1 MDSENVP
8 VIENVLDVS
17 VVIEGV
23 GVSHRKNKYLSL
35 TWTSNFLNITSK
47 ISQWQDFSLPFF
59 FSLHIRVKGTFTRSV
74 KSYLKELKGMKDLL
88 TRPDVWS
95 SEGTLYTPHFQPV
108 SLPVMISDALGLD
121 RRKLIINWTQ
131 TNKIHTQKRYPS
143 KKTIMETLSL

>member
-8 VIENVLDVS
+8 VVENVLDVS

-59 FSLHIRVKGTFTRSV
+59 FFTYTSERDIHKISKVLSQRIERNERPTYKTWCMKFWRNSVHPTFSTSFTSCDDIRFSWVRQKKAHHKLNPNKQNTHTEA
-74 KSYLKELKGMKDLL
+74 LPIKENNNGN
-88 TRPDVWS
+88 T
-95 SEGTLYTPHFQPV
+95 
-108 SLPVMISDALGLD
+108 
-121 RRKLIINWTQ
+121 
-131 TNKIHTQKRYPS
+131 
-143 KKTIMETLSL
+143 